1 MAQKTTL
8 KNSRSFHFKL
18 KLTKRARLARN
29 RNILLPIN
37 LGSKHAPNET
47 ARAGDLR
54 ARALSP
60 VCVETKQS
68 SRPGAHARPFKY
80 RVTCDA
86 HYTFCV
92 AICIQSGGECRRE
105 NAARRCV
112 NRITTTGANKFQPS
126 PLTSLSTPL
135 CSSVLFRPR
144 SQHKKEKCSCVDRP
158 TTFCSGSQQKIVRQ
172 LNANEM

>member
-1 MAQKTTL
+1 MRQ
-8 KNSRSFHFKL
+8 
-18 KLTKRARLARN
+18 
-29 RNILLPIN
+29 
-37 LGSKHAPNET
+37 
-47 ARAGDLR
+47 
-54 ARALSP
+54 RALAIYVHARYPP

-68 SRPGAHARPFKY
+68 SRPSAHACPFKY

-86 HYTFCV
+86 HYTFCL
-92 AICIQSGGECRRE
+92 AICIQSGAEFRRE

-144 SQHKKEKCSCVDRP
+144 SQHIKEKCSAGSCVDRRHFAP
-158 TTFCSGSQQKIVRQ
+158 ARSRKSSGSWMRTKCKAIFFFWAKASECCLAIIHYSDEHYLLGTVCVC
-172 LNANEM
+172 